1 MSKRTYTLKERAR
14 KQDETRRRIVEATSE
29 LHQEVGPANTTV
41 AEIARRAG
49 VQRLT
54 VYNHFPTD
62 AELFGACSAHWLERH
77 PPPDPAAWM
86 ALDGPAERLRA
97 AVGAFYARYAETET
111 MTANVLRDAQLLPA
125 LAGVLQGAAA
135 HLAAVTEQL
144 LEGRRLRGRR
154 RARVRAAIA
163 LALSFASW
171 RTLVR
176 EQGLAQDEAV
186 ELAARAVEAA

>member
-77 PPPDPAAWM
+77 PPPDPATW
-86 ALDGPAERLRA
+86 LTLHDPAQRLRA
-97 AVGAFYARYAETET
+97 AIGAFYARYAETET
-111 MTANVLRDAQLLPA
+111 MTGNVLRDAQLLPA

-135 HLAAVTEQL
+135 HQAAVAEQL
-144 LEGRRLRGRR
+144 LEGRGLRGRR
-154 RARVRAAIA
+154 RARARAAIA

-176 EQGLAQDEAV
+176 DQGLSHDEAV

>member
-14 KQDETRRRIVEATSE
+14 KHDETRRRIVEVTSD
-29 LHQEVGPANTTV
+29 LHEEVGPANTTV

-77 PPPDPAAWM
+77 PPPEPRPWQAIPDPS
-86 ALDGPAERLRA
+86 ERLRTALQAIYAHYA
-97 AVGAFYARYAETET
+97 ATET
-111 MTANVLRDAQLLPA
+111 MTTNVLRDAALLPA
-125 LAGVLQGAAA
+125 LAGVLEGAAA
-135 HLAAVTEQL
+135 YTEAVTDLL
-144 LEGRRLRGRR
+144 LEGRGLRGRR
-154 RARVRAAIA
+154 RTRVRAAIA
-163 LALSFASW
+163 LALSFSTW

-176 EQGLAQDEAV
+176 AQGLSEHDAV
-186 ELAARAVEAA
+186 VVAAGAVEAA